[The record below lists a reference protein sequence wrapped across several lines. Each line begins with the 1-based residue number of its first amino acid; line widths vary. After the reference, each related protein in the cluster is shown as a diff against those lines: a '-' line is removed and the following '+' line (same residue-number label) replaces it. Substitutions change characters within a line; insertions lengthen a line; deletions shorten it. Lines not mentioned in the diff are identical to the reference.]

1 MLKPETN
8 DDKDDNM
15 VVTDNTNEKQLKHG
29 EDKDLDS
36 EYNKDSESNMG
47 SEDGE
52 ETEEEDHDKDVNPVF
67 CQQLMEVL
75 QAGSAL
81 GGVEEEEEEEEEE
94 QQQQQQPGDEAT
106 MALDQNLASLFVEQ
120 KRHIYVLHEKE
131 NKMQRR
137 SSDGTSRSGHWI

>member
-1 MLKPETN
+1 
-8 DDKDDNM
+8 M

-81 GGVEEEEEEEEEE
+81 GGVDNEEEEEEEEEL
-94 QQQQQQPGDEAT
+94 GDESM
-106 MALDQNLASLFVEQ
+106 MALDQNLASLFAEQ
-120 KRHIYVLHEKE
+120 M
-131 NKMQRR
+131 MQ
-137 SSDGTSRSGHWI
+137 I